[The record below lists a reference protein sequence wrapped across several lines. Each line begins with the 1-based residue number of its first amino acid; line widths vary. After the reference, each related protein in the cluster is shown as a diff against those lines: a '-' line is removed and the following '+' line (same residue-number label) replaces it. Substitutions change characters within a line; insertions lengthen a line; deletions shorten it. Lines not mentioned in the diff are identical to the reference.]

1 MFKNLGKIEY
11 KKKINQIKLDSF
23 NFKKGL
29 NLTDEFIIFKDNQ
42 ISIYDRICDHN
53 SGKLITKNNKTFV
66 LCIIGNLFLKKENI
80 LMVWSKRKKNSKLL
94 ETKY

>member
-53 SGKLITKNNKTFV
+53 SGKLIK
-66 LCIIGNLFLKKENI
+66 
-80 LMVWSKRKKNSKLL
+80 
-94 ETKY
+94 

>member
-53 SGKLITKNNKTFV
+53 SGKLITKNNKTF
-66 LCIIGNLFLKKENI
+66 CPMHNWEFIPEKENI
-80 LMVWSKRKKNSKLL
+80 LMVWSKEKNSKLL